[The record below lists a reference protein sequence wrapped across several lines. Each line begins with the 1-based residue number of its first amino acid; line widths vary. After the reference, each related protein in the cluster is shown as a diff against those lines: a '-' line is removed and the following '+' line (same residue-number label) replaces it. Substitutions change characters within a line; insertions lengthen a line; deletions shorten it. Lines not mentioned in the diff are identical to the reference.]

1 MTTVS
6 DIQKQAEAQGLPDAN
21 PAAIAFTLG
30 FAAGLRAKQQRK
42 LRRLVCQPQNYAWGR
57 LGLQSKVAQM
67 MEAAGLEV
75 DPALPYAEYWFG
87 THAAAPSSVVV
98 SEEEEGGRGASSE
111 DGHGESPSSSSVAL
125 LSQWLVDTPSALGRL
140 AEGEAARTG
149 QLPFLLKVL
158 SVAKALSIQAHP
170 DKALAERLHAARP
183 DVYKDD
189 NHKPEMAV
197 ALTDFEA
204 MCGFRPY
211 SEIAQ
216 HLTTDYPELGKLVG
230 DAIVQVRAPM
240 DAACG
245 TGFMKLV
252 DCALACGLSDL
263 VGRWV
268 NRNLWQAQTA
278 PKSGSRLLSRRFS
291 PRG

>member
-1 MTTVS
+1 
-6 DIQKQAEAQGLPDAN
+6 
-21 PAAIAFTLG
+21 
-30 FAAGLRAKQQRK
+30 
-42 LRRLVCQPQNYAWGR
+42 
-57 LGLQSKVAQM
+57 M

-98 SEEEEGGRGASSE
+98 SEERTGSADGQGGSASPASL
-111 DGHGESPSSSSVAL
+111 AL

-140 AEGEAARTG
+140 AEGAAARTG

-170 DKALAERLHAARP
+170 DKALAERLYAARP

-197 ALTDFEA
+197 ALTAFEA
-204 MCGFRPY
+204 MCGFRPFP
-211 SEIAQ
+211 EIAQ

-230 DAIVQVRAPM
+230 DAIVQVR
-240 DAACG
+240 DAVEGVA
-245 TGFMKLV
+245 F
-252 DCALACGLSDL
+252 
-263 VGRWV
+263 
-268 NRNLWQAQTA
+268 
-278 PKSGSRLLSRRFS
+278 GSQGVSRRNGQVS
-291 PRG
+291 

>member
-1 MTTVS
+1 MATVS
-6 DIQKQAEAQGLPDAN
+6 DIQKQAQAEGLPVPN

-30 FAAGLRAKQQRK
+30 YAAGLRAKQQRK

-98 SEEEEGGRGASSE
+98 SEDEGPSSE
-111 DGHGESPSSSSVAL
+111 DGHSENPPSSSLAL

-140 AEGEAARTG
+140 AQGDAARTG

-170 DKALAERLHAARP
+170 DKALAERLNAARP

-230 DAIVQVRAPM
+230 DAIVQVRKPV
-240 DAACG
+240 DGRCCLP
-245 TGFMKLV
+245 LV
-252 DCALACGLSDL
+252 M
-263 VGRWV
+263 
-268 NRNLWQAQTA
+268 
-278 PKSGSRLLSRRFS
+278 
-291 PRG
+291 